1 MDKYN
6 KKAAFQKWF
15 SAINLNKYSKEAQMT
30 IKKFDY
36 YHKKLDFETT
46 IKILLH
52 AIYEELPR
60 YQEIGRAFMDK
71 RLCQEIGINSLSH
84 SSLSHLILQSAY
96 TKKYL

>member
-6 KKAAFQKWF
+6 KKTTFQKWL
-15 SAINLNKYSKEAQMT
+15 SAINLKECSKEAKMT

-52 AIYEELPR
+52 AIYEELLSYR
-60 YQEIGRAFMDK
+60 EIGRAFMDE
-71 RLCQEIGINSLSH
+71 RLCQEVGIDSLSH
-84 SSLSHLILQSAY
+84 SYFLVGGRKQTRIS
-96 TKKYL
+96 

>member
-36 YHKKLDFETT
+36 YHKKNT
-46 IKILLH
+46 I
-52 AIYEELPR
+52 R
-60 YQEIGRAFMDK
+60 
-71 RLCQEIGINSLSH
+71 INDL
-84 SSLSHLILQSAY
+84 
-96 TKKYL
+96 